1 MPKILLAVPH
11 LRQRDESDC
20 LPACAQM
27 VLVHLSHDVPYE
39 RLLKVLGTRGF
50 GTPAENI
57 LRLDLLGVRVTLEEL
72 SPPQIL
78 DQLHHGRPV
87 IAFVRTA
94 DLPYWSLEVDH
105 AVVVVGIDEEAEVIY
120 LNDPAMQEAPQAVPL
135 AALELAMQRFD
146 YRCAIIQPL

>member
-1 MPKILLAVPH
+1 MPKIFLAVPH

-27 VLVHLSHDVPYE
+27 VFVHLGHDVPYE
-39 RLLKVLGTRGF
+39 RLLQVLGTRVF

-57 LRLDLLGVRVTLEEL
+57 LRLDQFGVRVTLEEL
-72 SPPQIL
+72 SLPQML
-78 DQLHHGRPV
+78 EHLHQGRPI

-120 LNDPAMQEAPQAVPL
+120 VNDPAVHEAPQVVPL

-146 YRCAIIQPL
+146 YRCAIIQSL